1 LMVKVFLS
9 DGTII
14 CCTAG
19 HPILTRNGYT
29 AAIHLT
35 PHDDAA
41 SIDEEAEVP
50 CLAFNRVSSVE
61 VLAQSGDRTWSG
73 ACPDGKVYNLEVA
86 GTHSYL
92 VGPSIV
98 VHNCHHV
105 PSPTCSKVLSA
116 LPAFFRLGASDTMH
130 EDDPARWHT
139 IRGQLGPIRYKI
151 EAGQLIKDVA
161 LSMASSG
168 RLAKPHIYLVDIPE
182 WAGMFKKVPH
192 VPEIDTEAFALVSGI
207 WKKGL
212 YTGPVFETDPE
223 AEDGIKRNDDGEPI
237 KLDNCHH
244 ILFDGTEHVVE
255 SRWCLLQRTR
265 DQAIIRFN
273 LRNQLITQWAKHYS
287 LKGWPTLVI
296 CTPTLHILILKA
308 LISKELGADKV
319 RILYSEHDSK
329 ERDEVFEWLQSTP
342 GGVLISSLVK
352 EGVSLPAV
360 RGGVVADYLAGWQ
373 PARQYIG
380 RFIRKKPTGDNYAE
394 VTIFVERQ
402 HPKLAIKSV
411 QMLDK
416 LSKTRGFTFYHA
428 VKGPDTIAG
437 AVKFEAQAVPV

>member
-1 LMVKVFLS
+1 
-9 DGTII
+9 
-14 CCTAG
+14 
-19 HPILTRNGYT
+19 
-29 AAIHLT
+29 
-35 PHDDAA
+35 
-41 SIDEEAEVP
+41 
-50 CLAFNRVSSVE
+50 
-61 VLAQSGDRTWSG
+61 
-73 ACPDGKVYNLEVA
+73 
-86 GTHSYL
+86 
-92 VGPSIV
+92 
-98 VHNCHHV
+98 
-105 PSPTCSKVLSA
+105 
-116 LPAFFRLGASDTMH
+116 
-130 EDDPARWHT
+130 
-139 IRGQLGPIRYKI
+139 
-151 EAGQLIKDVA
+151 
-161 LSMASSG
+161 
-168 RLAKPHIYLVDIPE
+168 
-182 WAGMFKKVPH
+182 
-192 VPEIDTEAFALVSGI
+192 
-207 WKKGL
+207 
-212 YTGPVFETDPE
+212 
-223 AEDGIKRNDDGEPI
+223 
-237 KLDNCHH
+237 
-244 ILFDGTEHVVE
+244 
-255 SRWCLLQRTR
+255 
-265 DQAIIRFN
+265 
-273 LRNQLITQWAKHYS
+273 